1 MFIAELAKDFNDP
14 EKTAFID
21 GYGLGKW
28 GEGHNVVYENG
39 NAVTENTERLKYEV
53 MDWITDVYTKYFT
66 AVPLAINYHRVIG
79 HPASDGAANPNSEK
93 LLNLAVS
100 KGYCLRQD
108 AFGMSDYYRDWERA
122 YAASWM
128 YKRPIIMEGGWIVS
142 QHSYWNDS
150 RGYRKGHPEDVRQ
163 GEYDDCKV
171 AKVNMMD
178 FRVGAETES
187 WFTDAFTLVQQFTAE
202 GGYRLYPEQAGVPKQ
217 VSKGTKVTLT
227 HRWKN
232 MGWGYFPNNL
242 PQWNYRYKVAFAL
255 LDKTGK
261 VAQVQVDGQ
270 CEPSVWVNAKVFDY
284 KTDVTVN
291 VPAGE
296 YTWAV
301 AIVNTDNG
309 DKPAI
314 QLATRGEITA
324 EGWLKIAKV
333 NVK

>member
-1 MFIAELAKDFNDP
+1 M
-14 EKTAFID
+14 
-21 GYGLGKW
+21 GL
-28 GEGHNVVYENG
+28 
-39 NAVTENTERLKYEV
+39 
-53 MDWITDVYTKYFT
+53 F
-66 AVPLAINYHRVIG
+66 
-79 HPASDGAANPNSEK
+79 
-93 LLNLAVS
+93 
-100 KGYCLRQD
+100 
-108 AFGMSDYYRDWERA
+108 
-122 YAASWM
+122 
-128 YKRPIIMEGGWIVS
+128 
-142 QHSYWNDS
+142 
-150 RGYRKGHPEDVRQ
+150 
-163 GEYDDCKV
+163 
-171 AKVNMMD
+171 
-178 FRVGAETES
+178 
-187 WFTDAFTLVQQFTAE
+187 
-202 GGYRLYPEQAGVPKQ
+202 PEQPSAVELSLQGP
-217 VSKGTKVTLT
+217 
-227 HRWKN
+227 
-232 MGWGYFPNNL
+232 
-242 PQWNYRYKVAFAL
+242 FAL